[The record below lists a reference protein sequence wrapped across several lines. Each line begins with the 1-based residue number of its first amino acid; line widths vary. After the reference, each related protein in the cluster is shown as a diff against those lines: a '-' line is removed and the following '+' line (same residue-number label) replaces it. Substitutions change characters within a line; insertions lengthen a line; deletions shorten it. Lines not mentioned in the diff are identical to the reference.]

1 MGEITLHPGRIGVR
15 SYDEEETIWPGTVAE
30 LGPYFFH
37 GLRITPEFTLG
48 DLFALLDRDDADLLE
63 FALGEDVLPVL
74 EDARLEGAG
83 GEDVRLEYLTV
94 TNVHEHG
101 CLRREFHGWG
111 PWDELYDGAWEEDPE
126 CPRWGAIAVGLTPV
140 RQLLDVPL
148 RYDPS
153 VTFLAPRD
161 VDSFR
166 TEVDISLIEFL
177 KAIFY
182 ELTFY
187 GPPDQRDELRE
198 DLRRRVEQIERGL
211 DEK

>member
-1 MGEITLHPGRIGVR
+1 MTKRRRYGPARWPSWAGRR
-15 SYDEEETIWPGTVAE
+15 LA
-30 LGPYFFH
+30 
-37 GLRITPEFTLG
+37 PEFTLG
-48 DLFALLDRDDADLLE
+48 DLFALLDRDDAKLLE
-63 FALGEDVLPVL
+63 FVLGEDVLPVL
-74 EDARLEGAG
+74 EDARLEGARD
-83 GEDVRLEYLTV
+83 EDLRLEYLTV

-111 PWDELYDGAWEEDPE
+111 PWDEPYDGAWDKDPD

-148 RYDPS
+148 RYDAS
-153 VTFLAPRD
+153 VTFLAPPD
-161 VDSFR
+161 VAPFR

-187 GPPDQRDELRE
+187 GSPDERDELRE
-198 DLRRRVEQIERGL
+198 ELRRRVDQIERGEAELIPAEEVIEELRRRL